1 MGYPTSRKAMIWKVG
16 VCMFVTGC
24 KNTKHG
30 INGTYN
36 CSKKVKTYAA
46 LNTQLGI
53 VILKILD

>member
-1 MGYPTSRKAMIWKVG
+1 MIWKVG

-36 CSKKVKTYAA
+36 CSKKVKTYAV